1 MLLQVIGK
9 RNKQRV
15 LPLAKPTL
23 AMLRKVWA
31 IHRNEKWLFA
41 NRNGTSHLPRST
53 ARVAFNRARAACGF
67 DNRFTPH
74 ALRHS
79 FATRVLEKAD
89 MRLVQMLLGHSSI
102 RSTEIYTHL
111 SEPLRRDLRQLLG
124 DCFADLL

>member
-41 NRNGTSHLPRST
+41 NRNSTSHLPRST